1 MKKFTIFMV
10 ILFLFAFAMPCFAAE
25 CSVEAAFAEK
35 EYSVGDTASISIT
48 YDTPHDGGDA
58 TIYMSISTKG
68 LSDITLVS
76 ADTLICTDV
85 TCTMNHDTDIL
96 AFTGSRFTL
105 KEGYSGTI
113 KLSAKVE
120 NVKQAEFSAK
130 IEHEGNTVRTK
141 ASASVADYQA
151 PTPKPTAKPTPK
163 PTAKPTPKP
172 TAKPENT
179 PETNTAGESK
189 TENNGSTAMPSTGA
203 EGSAAFGVIMCSLGA
218 LSLVTLKRKEK

>member
-1 MKKFTIFMV
+1 MKKIAIFTA
-10 ILFLFAFAMPCFAAE
+10 ILFLFAFAMPCFATKCSIEAE
-25 CSVEAAFAEK
+25 FEEA
-35 EYSVGDTASISIT
+35 EYMVGDTASISIT
-48 YDTPHDGGDA
+48 YDTLHNGGDA

-85 TCTMNHDTDIL
+85 ACTMYHDPDIL
-96 AFTGSRFTL
+96 EFTGSRFTL
-105 KEGYSGTI
+105 KEGYGGSI
-113 KLSAKVE
+113 KLSATVE
-120 NVKQAEFSAK
+120 NAEQVEFSAK

-163 PTAKPTPKP
+163 PTAKPTAKP
-172 TAKPENT
+172 TST
-179 PETNTAGESK
+179 PKTNTAGESK

-218 LSLVTLKRKEK
+218 LSLFTLKRKDK

>member
-1 MKKFTIFMV
+1 MKKIA
-10 ILFLFAFAMPCFAAE
+10 ILTAIIFLFALAVPCFAAE
-25 CSVEAAFAEK
+25 CSVEATFEED
-35 EYSVGDTASISIT
+35 EYRIGDTASISIT

-58 TIYMSISTKG
+58 TIYMNISTKG
-68 LSDITLVS
+68 LTDITLVS

-85 TCTMNHDTDIL
+85 TCYMNHDTDIL

-130 IEHEGNTVRTK
+130 IEHNDEKVSAK
-141 ASASVADYQA
+141 AAASVADYQA
-151 PTPKPTAKPTPK
+151 PTEASTPNPTSKPTEKPASTPK
-163 PTAKPTPKP
+163 PNTSGEN
-172 TAKPENT
+172 KPETGKLDNQ
-179 PETNTAGESK
+179 
-189 TENNGSTAMPSTGA
+189 GSTAMPSTGVA
-203 EGSAAFGVIMCSLGA
+203 SGTALGIIMCSLGA

>member
-10 ILFLFAFAMPCFAAE
+10 ILFLFAFAMPCFATKCSIEAE
-25 CSVEAAFAEK
+25 FEEN

-163 PTAKPTPKP
+163 PTA
-172 TAKPENT
+172 T
-179 PETNTAGESK
+179 PETTPETTTAGESK

>member
-10 ILFLFAFAMPCFAAE
+10 ILFLFAFAMPCFATKCSIEAE
-25 CSVEAAFAEK
+25 FEEN

-48 YDTPHDGGDA
+48 YDTPHDGGDT

-163 PTAKPTPKP
+163 PTAKPTS
-172 TAKPENT
+172 T

-218 LSLVTLKRKEK
+218 LSLLTLKRKEK

>member
-1 MKKFTIFMV
+1 MKKIA
-10 ILFLFAFAMPCFAAE
+10 ILTAIIFLFALAMPCFAAE

-35 EYSVGDTASISIT
+35 EYKVGDTASISIT

-76 ADTLICTDV
+76 ADTLICTDA
-85 TCTMNHDTDIL
+85 TCTMNHDMDIL

-120 NVKQAEFSAK
+120 NAKQAEFIAK
-130 IEHEGNTVRTK
+130 IEHNGETVSAK

-151 PTPKPTAKPTPK
+151 PVSTATPTPK
-163 PTAKPTPKP
+163 PTSKP

-189 TENNGSTAMPSTGA
+189 TENNGSTTMPSTGA
-203 EGSAAFGVIMCSLGA
+203 EGSAALGVIMCSLGA

>member
-1 MKKFTIFMV
+1 MKKIAIFMV
-10 ILFLFAFAMPCFAAE
+10 ILFLFALAVPCFATKCSIEAE
-25 CSVEAAFAEK
+25 FEEN

-151 PTPKPTAKPTPK
+151 PTPKPTAKSTPK
-163 PTAKPTPKP
+163 PTAKPTS
-172 TAKPENT
+172 T